1 MNIAFNEATLLGIE
15 FDADHHLIGLTI
27 SGVCMNLDGSIPD
40 DRRVVVILEPVGK
53 FYASLRNGL
62 WDDDT
67 AEVIP
72 FSYEKLLE
80 TVQSF
85 RGLPVYGWKFFD
97 CGEEGFNRWKDRLS
111 LKHESGN
118 EGISH
123 TLDLF
128 QDDRNRILDIRIWF
142 DNIHFLTPDYTEIPM
157 EEFIAAGKRAWDAI
171 MLQND
176 KKTQDTFAIY
186 PGVPPESL
194 LRELT
199 SDMNSFGGGHFLS

>member
-1 MNIAFNEATLLGIE
+1 MNIAFNEATLLGTE
-15 FDADHHLIGLTI
+15 YDADHHLIWLTI
-27 SGVCMNLDGSIPD
+27 SAVCMNLDGSIPD
-40 DRRVVVILEPVGK
+40 DRRIGVILQPVGK
-53 FYASLRNGL
+53 FYASLRNGH

-97 CGEEGFNRWKDRLS
+97 CGEEGFNRWKGRLS

-128 QDDRNRILDIRIWF
+128 QDGPNRILDIRIWF
-142 DNIHFLTPDYTEIPM
+142 DNIYFLTPDYKKIPM

-186 PGVPPESL
+186 PGVPPESHSPSKSSSF
-194 LRELT
+194 R
-199 SDMNSFGGGHFLS
+199 MNHP